1 MCLDDGTVLAR
12 PRALDGFPIL
22 GSRDSARTRVLSPPL
37 LFFFVA
43 AHVMCV
49 KRKHLLIMDHCYATG
64 TRKDEEEVLE
74 VLEEQTCTCAQAQI
88 DYVITSTP
96 TAFHSSFL

>member
-1 MCLDDGTVLAR
+1 MVLNVVNMASCCVRMMCIRTMTYSGPRSGGCASMMGPCWHAR
-12 PRALDGFPIL
+12 TPIL
-22 GSRDSARTRVLSPPL
+22 GSRDSARTRVLSPPP
-37 LFFFVA
+37 FFFLA

-74 VLEEQTCTCAQAQI
+74 EQTC
-88 DYVITSTP
+88 
-96 TAFHSSFL
+96 